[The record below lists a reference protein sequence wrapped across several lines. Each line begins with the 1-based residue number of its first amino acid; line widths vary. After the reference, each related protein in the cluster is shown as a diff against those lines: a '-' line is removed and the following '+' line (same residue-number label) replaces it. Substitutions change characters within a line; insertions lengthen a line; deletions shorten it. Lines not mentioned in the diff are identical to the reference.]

1 MHRLTPLL
9 TVSGCQPIGV
19 KSPGS
24 RTVTQQRLFS
34 SSKKEQAPSD
44 SSDNSAPPDAWVSI
58 LENTVSSP
66 WLFSRPQTQER
77 ILQRAFTLILQ
88 IILSLNVPREPDAAR
103 AFFFVR
109 SCFVFECHMVAES
122 RAFCMY
128 VGFRKCSCVIY
139 F

>member
-19 KSPGS
+19 KSSSS

-88 IILSLNVPREPDAAR
+88 IILSLNVPRGPDAAR

-109 SCFVFECHMVAES
+109 RCFVYECHMVAEY
-122 RAFCMY
+122 RAFCM
-128 VGFRKCSCVIY
+128 
-139 F
+139 